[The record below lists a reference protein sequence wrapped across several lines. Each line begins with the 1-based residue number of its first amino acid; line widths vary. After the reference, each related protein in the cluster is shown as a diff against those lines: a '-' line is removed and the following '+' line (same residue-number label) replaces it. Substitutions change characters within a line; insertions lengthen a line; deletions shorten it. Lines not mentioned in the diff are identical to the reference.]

1 MTQQNTNLIVVLGP
15 TASGKTTFAV
25 NLAYCLKSEI
35 ISADS
40 RQIYKEMN
48 LGTGKDLIDYTIHN
62 ENIPYYLIDILDAG
76 CKYNVYEY
84 QRDFVTVFKNLTE
97 KNIVPILCGG
107 TGMYIEAVLKN
118 YNLVEVPI
126 NEELRT
132 RLDIFSDAELIKIL
146 AEKKPLHNVSD
157 TTIRERTIRAIEI
170 ADFHENNSKNISE
183 KPQINPIIFGI
194 RYNREIERINITKRL
209 QQRIDDG
216 MIKEVELLLK
226 NGVNATNLMYY
237 GLEYKFLTLHVTG
250 EISYKEM
257 FEKLNTAIHQ
267 FAKRQM
273 TWFRKMEKN
282 GAKIHWID
290 GSETTKNKIEIA
302 QKILLETNL
311 RFSRNFIP

>member
-1 MTQQNTNLIVVLGP
+1 MKQQNTNLIVVLGP

-97 KNIVPILCGG
+97 KNMVPILCGG

-157 TTIRERTIRAIEI
+157 TTFRERTIRAIEI

-194 RYNREIERINITKRL
+194 RYNREIERINITQRL
-209 QQRIDDG
+209 QQRLEDG

>member
-1 MTQQNTNLIVVLGP
+1 MKQQNTNLIVVLGP

-40 RQIYKEMN
+40 RQIYTEMN

-97 KNIVPILCGG
+97 KNMVPILCGG

-157 TTIRERTIRAIEI
+157 TTFRERTIRAIEI

-194 RYNREIERINITKRL
+194 RYNRDIERINITQRL
-209 QQRIDDG
+209 QQRLEDG

>member
-1 MTQQNTNLIVVLGP
+1 MKQQNTNLIVVLGP

-40 RQIYKEMN
+40 RQIYKGMN

-84 QRDFVTVFKNLTE
+84 QRDFVTVFKNLTK

-194 RYNREIERINITKRL
+194 RYNREIERINITQRL
-209 QQRIDDG
+209 QQRLEDG

>member
-1 MTQQNTNLIVVLGP
+1 MKQQNTNLIVVLGP

-97 KNIVPILCGG
+97 KNMVPILCGG

-132 RLDIFSDAELIKIL
+132 RLNIFSDAELIKTL

-194 RYNREIERINITKRL
+194 RYNREIERINITQRL
-209 QQRIDDG
+209 QQRLEDG

>member
-1 MTQQNTNLIVVLGP
+1 MKQQNTNLIVVLGP

-40 RQIYKEMN
+40 RQIYKGMN

-97 KNIVPILCGG
+97 KNMVPILCGG

-194 RYNREIERINITKRL
+194 RYNREIERINITQRL
-209 QQRIDDG
+209 QQRLEDG

>member
-1 MTQQNTNLIVVLGP
+1 MKQQNTNLIVVLGP

-97 KNIVPILCGG
+97 KNMVPILCGG

-194 RYNREIERINITKRL
+194 RYNREIERINITQRL
-209 QQRIDDG
+209 QQRLEDG

>member
-40 RQIYKEMN
+40 RQIYKGMN

-157 TTIRERTIRAIEI
+157 TTFRERTIRAIEI

-194 RYNREIERINITKRL
+194 RYNREIERINITQRL
-209 QQRIDDG
+209 QQRLEDG

>member
-97 KNIVPILCGG
+97 KNMVPILCGG

-194 RYNREIERINITKRL
+194 RYNREIERINITQRL
-209 QQRIDDG
+209 QQRLEDG

>member
-1 MTQQNTNLIVVLGP
+1 MKQQNTNLIVVLGP

-40 RQIYKEMN
+40 RQIYKGMN

-97 KNIVPILCGG
+97 KNMVPILCGG

-157 TTIRERTIRAIEI
+157 TTFRERTIRAIEI

-194 RYNREIERINITKRL
+194 RYNREIERINITQRL
-209 QQRIDDG
+209 QQRLEDG

>member
-97 KNIVPILCGG
+97 KNMVPILCGG

-194 RYNREIERINITKRL
+194 RYNRDIERINITQRL
-209 QQRIDDG
+209 QQRLEDG